1 MGIQESGWD
10 PLILVALVSCLHHNL
25 LLTTQ
30 NRKVSNF
37 RFKGGVFIF
46 AVLFLVVKIAH
57 RELGGEVA
65 CGVPEGGCLT
75 FLVAL
80 FFFTSWLLI

>member
-30 NRKVSNF
+30 DRKVSNF

-46 AVLFLVVKIAH
+46 AFYYTMPRHSKLLTGQLRRVLSLIRLFWFCFAFRFLI
-57 RELGGEVA
+57 
-65 CGVPEGGCLT
+65 
-75 FLVAL
+75 
-80 FFFTSWLLI
+80 

>member
-10 PLILVALVSCLHHNL
+10 PLILVALISCLHHNL

-46 AVLFLVVKIAH
+46 AFYYASALKIAC
-57 RELGGEVA
+57 RANEKSA
-65 CGVPEGGCLT
+65 
-75 FLVAL
+75 
-80 FFFTSWLLI
+80 